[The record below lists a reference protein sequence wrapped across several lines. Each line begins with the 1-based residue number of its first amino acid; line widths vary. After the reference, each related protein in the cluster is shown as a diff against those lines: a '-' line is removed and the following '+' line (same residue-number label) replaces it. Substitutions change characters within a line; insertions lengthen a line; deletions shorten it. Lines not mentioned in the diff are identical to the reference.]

1 MLCDE
6 RTIYR
11 VKPDVWT
18 GVEGFD
24 QPKSS
29 KNILVI

>member
-1 MLCDE
+1 MLCNE
-6 RTIYR
+6 GTIYR

-24 QPKSS
+24 QLKSS
-29 KNILVI
+29 EKKNR